1 MTDNKIRIEVTEDMV
16 NNLCLQ
22 FSDINR
28 PEKAHELQEVRNAI
42 SMVLELLDKEP
53 ELIYDD
59 EFYDDLTRTFA
70 MKIALERMNCFYSS

>member
-1 MTDNKIRIEVTEDMV
+1 MTQQISVEVPEDMV

-28 PEKAHELQEVRNAI
+28 PERSNELQALRHAVSLVFE
-42 SMVLELLDKEP
+42 MLDKEP

-59 EFYDDLTRTFA
+59 DFYDDLTRTFA
-70 MKIALERMNCFYSS
+70 IKIALERMNCFYSS

>member
-1 MTDNKIRIEVTEDMV
+1 
-16 NNLCLQ
+16 LCLQ